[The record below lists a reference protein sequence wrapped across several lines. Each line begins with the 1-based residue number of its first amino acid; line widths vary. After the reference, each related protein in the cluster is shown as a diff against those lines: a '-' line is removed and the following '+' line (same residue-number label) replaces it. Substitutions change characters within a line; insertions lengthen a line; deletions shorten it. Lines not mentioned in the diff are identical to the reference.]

1 MEVDGQK
8 LRRARYLQA
17 YSLSDLEERSGVNKS
32 TILAIEQGK
41 RKRAP
46 HPGTIRKLAQ
56 ALGVEPR
63 ELLKDSP
70 HEDV

>member
-1 MEVDGQK
+1 MEVDGEK
-8 LRRARYLQA
+8 LRRERYLQA

-46 HPGTIRKLAQ
+46 HPSTIKKLAE
-56 ALGVEPR
+56 ALGIEPR
-63 ELLKDSP
+63 ALLKDTS
-70 HEDV
+70 DG